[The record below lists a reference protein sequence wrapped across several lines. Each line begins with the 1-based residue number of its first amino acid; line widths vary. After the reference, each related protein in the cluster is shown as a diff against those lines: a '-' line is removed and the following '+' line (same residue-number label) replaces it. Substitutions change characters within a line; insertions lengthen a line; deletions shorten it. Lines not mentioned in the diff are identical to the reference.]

1 MPSTLW
7 RSLVWA
13 AKACLLCSLF
23 HLCFIFANKS
33 MYVVSC
39 IWLESSRIPGRCLCE
54 VHTMLVH
61 CWYIH
66 FSVRLIRLVHEF
78 MLRADSFMYAPLI
91 HPHRL
96 RLGRYF
102 SNCVVTEWWVSCNRL
117 NSDPLSSWQVW
128 SSQQFFSSNLK
139 CQLLS
144 VSQYGI
150 HLGMTSRRNQAGH
163 CFPST
168 ACRILFLI
176 DYDCLV
182 ESSMLCISVGH
193 LRLSGVRVEGLTLCF
208 ILI

>member
-13 AKACLLCSLF
+13 AEACLLCSLF
-23 HLCFIFANKS
+23 SSLFHLCKQVDVCSILYLTWEFAHTRSLPLWGSYNAGALL
-33 MYVVSC
+33 
-39 IWLESSRIPGRCLCE
+39 IHPLQCE
-54 VHTMLVH
+54 VHTVSTWVH
-61 CWYIH
+61 AKGWFIH
-66 FSVRLIRLVHEF
+66 VGTIDTSTQASIGPVLL
-78 MLRADSFMYAPLI
+78 Y
-91 HPHRL
+91 
-96 RLGRYF
+96 
-102 SNCVVTEWWVSCNRL
+102 CVVTEWWVSCNRL

-128 SSQQFFSSNLK
+128 SSQQFFSSNLN

-150 HLGMTSRRNQAGH
+150 HLGMTSWRNQAGH

-168 ACRILFLI
+168 ACRILYLI